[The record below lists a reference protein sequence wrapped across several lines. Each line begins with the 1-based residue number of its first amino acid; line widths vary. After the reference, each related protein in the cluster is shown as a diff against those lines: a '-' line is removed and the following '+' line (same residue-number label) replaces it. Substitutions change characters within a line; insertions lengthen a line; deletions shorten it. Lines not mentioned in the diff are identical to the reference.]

1 MKSFTAIPLKHPKP
15 DKERFINALL
25 GKQTISRPPLIEYNI
40 DVIHQRAIITQLC
53 NRSWVGSAPGDR
65 ASQCAYWDNFTEV
78 WYRLGYD
85 FVRLEIALPFPL
97 HSVVGEDL
105 TMVNQVRGWADEH
118 KGAIESW
125 EDFEKYPWPAI
136 AAMDFFPLEYI
147 STHLPEGLGLITNHG
162 GGPFE
167 IVTRLMS
174 YEKFCYA
181 LYDDPPLVKAIVE
194 KVGNL
199 FVAYYQ
205 QLAELPNLIA
215 LFQGDDMG
223 FRSGTLARPDTLR
236 ELFLPWHKSFADISR
251 RRGIPYFLHSCGEL
265 SALYED
271 LINDVGI
278 SGKHSFEDAI
288 LPAPEFQKLYGDR
301 IATLGGVDVDILAG
315 STSEQVRARTRELM
329 TICGAR
335 GRFAVGSGNSI
346 PSYIP
351 LENYL
356 TMVDTALTF

>member
-1 MKSFTAIPLKHPKP
+1 
-15 DKERFINALL
+15 
-25 GKQTISRPPLIEYNI
+25 
-40 DVIHQRAIITQLC
+40 
-53 NRSWVGSAPGDR
+53 
-65 ASQCAYWDNFTEV
+65 
-78 WYRLGYD
+78 
-85 FVRLEIALPFPL
+85 
-97 HSVVGEDL
+97 
-105 TMVNQVRGWADEH
+105 
-118 KGAIESW
+118 
-125 EDFEKYPWPAI
+125 
-136 AAMDFFPLEYI
+136 
-147 STHLPEGLGLITNHG
+147 
-162 GGPFE
+162 
-167 IVTRLMS
+167 MS
-174 YEKFCYA
+174 YEKFCFA
-181 LYDDPPLVKAIVE
+181 LYDDPALVKAIVE

-199 FVAYYQ
+199 FIAYYQ

-236 ELFLPWHKSFADISR
+236 ELFLPWHKRFADIAR
-251 RRGIPYFLHSCGEL
+251 RRGIPYFLHSCGDL
-265 SALYED
+265 SAIYED

-315 STSEQVRARTRELM
+315 STPEHVRARTRELM